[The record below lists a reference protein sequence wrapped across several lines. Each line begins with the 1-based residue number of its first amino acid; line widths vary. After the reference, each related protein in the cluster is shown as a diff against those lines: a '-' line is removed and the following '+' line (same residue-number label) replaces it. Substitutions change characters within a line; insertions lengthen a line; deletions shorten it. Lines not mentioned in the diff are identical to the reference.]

1 MYTVT
6 VIRHYADGSAVR
18 ATVTRTALTHAL
30 AYARARFAEPS
41 YWGGIRNPISAVIGH
56 IDRTESPPSDTTSD
70 SSSPQPSAPHRS

>member
-41 YWGGIRNPISAVIGH
+41 YWGGIRTPLSAVIGH
-56 IDRTESPPSDTTSD
+56 TDRTLRPLSAKEAETTD
-70 SSSPQPSAPHRS
+70 PDLFGPFPL